1 MSMKLAIKLY
11 QLSFQSVQWTFISGQ
26 VKFSTVTTES
36 NAYMKLD
43 FDYKIISAQLSVS
56 TVDLSGQVE
65 FSTVTTE
72 SNEYE
77 IRF

>member
-1 MSMKLAIKLY
+1 MR
-11 QLSFQSVQWTFISGQ
+11 
-26 VKFSTVTTES
+26 
-36 NAYMKLD
+36 MKLD

>member
-1 MSMKLAIKLY
+1 MR
-11 QLSFQSVQWTFISGQ
+11 
-26 VKFSTVTTES
+26 
-36 NAYMKLD
+36 MKLD

-65 FSTVTTE
+65 FSTVTIE

-77 IRF
+77 ISYKIISAQLSVSTVDLYKWPS